1 MSSEGTEREEKNM
14 SIRIGRNIVDTRDW
28 NTEDYDTVIKELRAE
43 RSRKAKAEELKE
55 RMIDLLNEARENS
68 FDFVDKDFGN
78 IWTAADVELYDNA

>member
-1 MSSEGTEREEKNM
+1 M

>member
-1 MSSEGTEREEKNM
+1 M

-43 RSRKAKAEELKE
+43 RARKVKAEELKE

>member
-1 MSSEGTEREEKNM
+1 M

-28 NTEDYDTVIKELRAE
+28 NMEDYDTVIKELRAE

-55 RMIDLLNEARENS
+55 RMIELLNEARENS

-78 IWTAADVELYDNA
+78 IWTASDVELYDNA

>member
-28 NTEDYDTVIKELRAE
+28 NMEDYDTVIKELRAE

-55 RMIDLLNEARENS
+55 RMIELLNEARENS

-78 IWTAADVELYDNA
+78 IWTASDVELLDNA